1 MNLIILLTNII
12 IGSFSCMLILIQ
24 LVNVLSLDSKFPL
37 LRELKEKYI
46 SFNNFPFS
54 SDDTAMAELI
64 RLFNECKASGNYIFQ
79 TLPNFLISL
88 NVKLFAPLL
97 PLKYPAKV
105 TRIMS
110 AITNVFQTVL
120 WNLLTGSLKIIRETR
135 VVTPISIIL
144 EIASFGLQEKNCFQN

>member
-1 MNLIILLTNII
+1 
-12 IGSFSCMLILIQ
+12 
-24 LVNVLSLDSKFPL
+24 
-37 LRELKEKYI
+37 
-46 SFNNFPFS
+46 
-54 SDDTAMAELI
+54 MAELI
-64 RLFNECKASGNYIFQ
+64 RLFNECKASVNYIFQ

>member
-12 IGSFSCMLILIQ
+12 IGSFPCMLILIQ

-64 RLFNECKASGNYIFQ
+64 KMA
-79 TLPNFLISL
+79 
-88 NVKLFAPLL
+88 
-97 PLKYPAKV
+97 
-105 TRIMS
+105 
-110 AITNVFQTVL
+110 
-120 WNLLTGSLKIIRETR
+120 
-135 VVTPISIIL
+135 
-144 EIASFGLQEKNCFQN
+144 